1 MGQAAACSQE
11 AGAGGVGTE
20 HEGADRD
27 GVTCIAAR
35 KVVMGGRGRRAAEN
49 LSAARHP
56 CLIPACTLHRR
67 PTLCLLQGPSAKEVN
82 RDSTAFERARA
93 EWSKATVS
101 HRGKVGGGGDA
112 KAQNWLG

>member
-1 MGQAAACSQE
+1 MQKRLVQPGRNLSYLFEVACSQ
-11 AGAGGVGTE
+11 
-20 HEGADRD
+20 
-27 GVTCIAAR
+27 
-35 KVVMGGRGRRAAEN
+35 
-49 LSAARHP
+49 S
-56 CLIPACTLHRR
+56 PAYALLRCFASH
-67 PTLCLLQGPSAKEVN
+67 LLQGPSAKEVN